1 MTDIVDPDSGR
12 ATDPAADFAADRAIG
27 PGIDDEIPR
36 PRRRRALV
44 ILVALIGVPI
54 LFLAA
59 IGMWFQRQIDPAGE
73 PGAEVE
79 FTIEPGWGVGTIGGE
94 LEAAD
99 VIGSKLAFEM
109 YARLGGH
116 DDFQAGDY
124 VLRHDL
130 GVRDAIETIE
140 AGPVVVDRELR
151 VIPGLWLD
159 EVGAAVEDQLGLDA
173 ATFVEVVRSGEV
185 RSRYQPEGVVST
197 EGLLFPDTYRFGD
210 DATEVDV
217 VRTMVERFDAVADEI
232 GLAEAP
238 TRAGHSPYEVAIT
251 ASLIQGEAKV
261 DVERPLIASVVY
273 NRLRD
278 GIPLQIDASVL
289 YAIGERKPTN
299 TAADRATE
307 SPYNTY
313 LVTGLPPTPFATT
326 ARVSLE
332 AALDPDVT
340 EYRFYVLIDPSGA
353 HAFAVTYEEHLANV
367 ERARELGLFG

>member
-1 MTDIVDPDSGR
+1 MNDTGDVGTLGDVASDVE
-12 ATDPAADFAADRAIG
+12 DQ
-27 PGIDDEIPR
+27 R
-36 PRRRRALV
+36 PRRRRALL
-44 ILVALIGVPI
+44 ILLAMIGVPI
-54 LFLAA
+54 LFVAG
-59 IGMWFQRQIDPAGE
+59 IGIWFQRQIDPAGE
-73 PGAEVE
+73 PGSEVE
-79 FTIEPGWGVGTIGGE
+79 FRIEPGWGVGTIGGE

-99 VIGSKLAFEM
+99 VIGSKLAFEV

-140 AGPVVVDRELR
+140 AGPVVVERELR

-159 EVGAAVEDQLGLDA
+159 EVAAAVADQLDLDA
-173 ATFVEVVRSGEV
+173 ATFIDVVRSGEV
-185 RSRYQPEGVVST
+185 RSRYQPEDIVST
-197 EGLLFPDTYRFGD
+197 EGLLFPDTYRFAD

-238 TRAGHSPYEVAIT
+238 TRAGHSPYEVAIA
-251 ASLIQGEAKV
+251 ASLIQGEAKL

-273 NRLRD
+273 NRLGD

-299 TAADRATE
+299 TAEDRATD

-326 ARVSLE
+326 ARTSLE